1 MAKNENLEGKQIGMP
16 SNKLEMVNHPKH
28 YNTHPSGVECLD
40 IVRHHNFNVG
50 NVIKYCWRAG
60 LKHEEGKGDLVK
72 QIEDLRKAEFYLLD
86 EIVRLDTI
94 LEKESTQ
101 TSAAEPKK
109 VEAKEETPFYE
120 KKPMLHRGC
129 KEE

>member
-1 MAKNENLEGKQIGMP
+1 MTKNENLEGKQSGML

-60 LKHEEGKGDLVK
+60 LKHEEGKDDLVK
-72 QIEDLRKAEFYLLD
+72 QIEDLRKAEFYLRD
-86 EIVRLDTI
+86 EIMRLDTI
-94 LEKESTQ
+94 LGKESTQ

-109 VEAKEETPFYE
+109 VEAKEEVPFYE
-120 KKPMLHRGC
+120 KKPMLHREC
-129 KEE
+129 KEV

>member
-1 MAKNENLEGKQIGMP
+1 MAKNENLDGKQSGMS

-60 LKHEEGKGDLVK
+60 LKHEEGKDDLVK
-72 QIEDLRKAEFYLLD
+72 QIEDLRKAEFYLRD
-86 EIVRLDTI
+86 EIMRLDAF
-94 LEKESTQ
+94 LKKESTQ
-101 TSAAEPKK
+101 TLAAEPKK
-109 VEAKEETPFYE
+109 VEAKEVVPFYE
-120 KKPMLHRGC
+120 KKPMLHRRC
-129 KEE
+129 LEK

>member
-1 MAKNENLEGKQIGMP
+1 MAKNENLDGKRSGMS

-60 LKHEEGKGDLVK
+60 LKHEEGKDDLVK
-72 QIEDLRKAEFYLLD
+72 QIEDLRKAEFYLRD
-86 EIVRLDTI
+86 EIMRLDAF
-94 LEKESTQ
+94 LKKESTQ
-101 TSAAEPKK
+101 TLAAEPKK
-109 VEAKEETPFYE
+109 VEAKEEVPFYE

-129 KEE
+129 LEE

>member
-1 MAKNENLEGKQIGMP
+1 MTKNENLEGKQSGMLL
-16 SNKLEMVNHPKH
+16 NKLEMVNHPKH

-60 LKHEEGKGDLVK
+60 LKHEEGKDDLVK
-72 QIEDLRKAEFYLLD
+72 QIEDLRKAEFYLRD
-86 EIVRLDTI
+86 EIMRLDAF
-94 LEKESTQ
+94 LKKESTR
-101 TSAAEPKK
+101 TLAAEPKK
-109 VEAKEETPFYE
+109 VEAKEEVPFYE

-129 KEE
+129 LEE

>member
-1 MAKNENLEGKQIGMP
+1 MAKNENLDGKQSGMS

-60 LKHEEGKGDLVK
+60 LKHEEGKDDLVK
-72 QIEDLRKAEFYLLD
+72 QIEDLRKAEFYLRD
-86 EIVRLDTI
+86 EIMRLDAF
-94 LEKESTQ
+94 LKKESTQ
-101 TSAAEPKK
+101 TLAAEPKK
-109 VEAKEETPFYE
+109 VEAKEEVPFYE

-129 KEE
+129 LEE

>member
-1 MAKNENLEGKQIGMP
+1 MAKNENLDGKQSGMS

-60 LKHEEGKGDLVK
+60 LKHEEGKDDLLK
-72 QIEDLRKAEFYLLD
+72 QIEDLRKAEFYLRD
-86 EIVRLDTI
+86 EIMRLDAF
-94 LEKESTQ
+94 LKKESTQ
-101 TSAAEPKK
+101 TLAAEPKQE
-109 VEAKEETPFYE
+109 EAKKEVPFYE
-120 KKPMLHRGC
+120 KKPELCREG
-129 KEE
+129 KEV

>member
-1 MAKNENLEGKQIGMP
+1 MTKNESLDGKQNGMP

-60 LKHEEGKGDLVK
+60 LKHEEGKDDLVK

-86 EIVRLDTI
+86 EIVRLGTI

-109 VEAKEETPFYE
+109 EEAKEEVPFYE
-120 KKPMLHRGC
+120 KKPMLHREC

>member
-1 MAKNENLEGKQIGMP
+1 MAKNENLDGKQIGMP

-60 LKHEEGKGDLVK
+60 LKHEEGKDDLVK
-72 QIEDLRKAEFYLLD
+72 QIEDLRKAEFYLRD
-86 EIVRLDTI
+86 EIMRLDAF
-94 LEKESTQ
+94 LKKESTQ
-101 TSAAEPKK
+101 TLAAEPKK
-109 VEAKEETPFYE
+109 VEAKEEVPFYE
-120 KKPMLHRGC
+120 KKTMLHRGC
-129 KEE
+129 LEE

>member
-1 MAKNENLEGKQIGMP
+1 MAKNENLDGKQSGMS

-60 LKHEEGKGDLVK
+60 LKHEEGKDDLVK
-72 QIEDLRKAEFYLLD
+72 QIEDLRKAEFYLRD
-86 EIVRLDTI
+86 EIMRLDAF
-94 LEKESTQ
+94 LKKESTQ
-101 TSAAEPKK
+101 TKAAEPKK
-109 VEAKEETPFYE
+109 V
-120 KKPMLHRGC
+120 
-129 KEE
+129 

>member
-1 MAKNENLEGKQIGMP
+1 MAKNENLDGKQSGMS

-60 LKHEEGKGDLVK
+60 LKHEEGKDDLVK
-72 QIEDLRKAEFYLLD
+72 QIEDLRKAEFYLRD
-86 EIVRLDTI
+86 EIMRLDAF
-94 LEKESTQ
+94 LKKESTQ
-101 TSAAEPKK
+101 TLAAEPKK
-109 VEAKEETPFYE
+109 VEAKEEVPFYE
-120 KKPMLHRGC
+120 KKPMLHREC
-129 KEE
+129 KEV

>member
-1 MAKNENLEGKQIGMP
+1 MAKNENLDDKQSGMP

-28 YNTHPSGVECLD
+28 YNTHPSSVECLD

-60 LKHEEGKGDLVK
+60 LKHEEGKDDLVK
-72 QIEDLRKAEFYLLD
+72 QIEDLRKAEFYLRD
-86 EIVRLDTI
+86 EIMRLDAF
-94 LEKESTQ
+94 LKRESTQ
-101 TSAAEPKK
+101 TLAAEPKK
-109 VEAKEETPFYE
+109 VEAKEEVPFYE

-129 KEE
+129 LEE

>member
-1 MAKNENLEGKQIGMP
+1 MAKNENLEGKQSGML

-60 LKHEEGKGDLVK
+60 LKHEEGKDDLVK
-72 QIEDLRKAEFYLLD
+72 QIEDLRKAEFYLRD
-86 EIVRLDTI
+86 EIMRLDAF
-94 LEKESTQ
+94 LKKESTQ
-101 TSAAEPKK
+101 TLAAEPKK
-109 VEAKEETPFYE
+109 VEAKKEVPFYE
-120 KKPMLHRGC
+120 KKPMLHREC
-129 KEE
+129 KEV